1 MTIFKVNMK
10 IGWQNGNVNAYLNN
24 PQILMFKIWNSDT
37 CFLLSNNHRST
48 NKYSTNNINTLIYA
62 YCTFSLYLGYATL
75 TWCSF
80 FLYHTYQIGLV
91 MLNSYD
97 TVFPTNRSIIMYQYS
112 AVYKKRI
119 SVCVL
124 IKEC

>member
-37 CFLLSNNHRST
+37 CFLLSNNHQQ
-48 NKYSTNNINTLIYA
+48 ILIITLIYA

-97 TVFPTNRSIIMYQYS
+97 TVFPTNRSIIMYQHL

>member
-1 MTIFKVNMK
+1 MMIFKVNVK

-37 CFLLSNNHRST
+37 CFLLSNNHQQ
-48 NKYSTNNINTLIYA
+48 ILIITLIYA

-75 TWCSF
+75 TWCSLI
-80 FLYHTYQIGLV
+80 LYHTYQIGLV